1 MPSLVKKGNQSRQ
14 RGLNSRNI
22 LSGNINKSNPKQA
35 YLIPNYERLTKNKKR
50 CILNKFEHSK
60 PPLDLDTVV
69 KGKSYSPKQISQIN
83 SFENRFII
91 PNLNKNVDLQLSLF
105 GRTHELLHDVV
116 AEISEKVPLS
126 PSVSPSS
133 KNVEVTLVD

>member
-35 YLIPNYERLTKNKKR
+35 YLIPNYERLTKSKKK
-50 CILNKFEHSK
+50 CILNRFEHSK
-60 PPLDLDTVV
+60 PPMDIDTVV

-116 AEISEKVPLS
+116 TEISEKVPLS

-133 KNVEVTLVD
+133 KDVKVTLVD